1 MTKDMTV
8 GNPLRLI
15 LSFSIPLIFGNIFQ
29 QLYNMADS
37 IIVGRVIGLNA
48 LTAVGASSAI
58 IFLIVGFTI
67 GTCSGLGIPIALQFG
82 AKDYKRMRMFVYN
95 SAYLAVVLAIIIT
108 AVTSFLCDDLLRM
121 MKTPQEIF
129 DDAYKYMLVI
139 CLGIPFTFLYN
150 TCSAIIRALGDSR
163 TPFYFL
169 LLSTIV
175 NIVLDLFFIL
185 VLHTGVEGAALAT
198 ILAQGLSGVICFW
211 YMKKRYEI
219 LQGKPEERAPDKI
232 CLRTLL
238 FNSVPMG
245 LQSSVTAIGSIMLQ
259 SAVNMLDAVYVS
271 AYAAVMKVNQLSM
284 CPYEAVATACAT
296 MGGQNLG
303 AGKLDRIKKGLYSGI
318 GICFMYSILIG
329 IVLVT
334 SGSVIAWLFIDRN
347 ETAVLGAV
355 QQYFGYAGFFFWLLA
370 ILNCTRMTIQGL
382 GYSGIAIFAGCA
394 ELLARAV
401 MSLFVIPV
409 FGYTAVCFTNP
420 LAWLA
425 AVLVVVPVFFGI
437 IRKYERQVKIRG

>member
-219 LQGKPEERAPDKI
+219 LQGTLEERAPDKI

-303 AGKLDRIKKGLYSGI
+303 AGKIDRIKKGLYSGI
-318 GICFMYSILIG
+318 GICFIYSILIG

-409 FGYTAVCFTNP
+409 VGYTAVCFTNP

>member
-15 LSFSIPLIFGNIFQ
+15 LSFSVPLIFGNIFQ

-37 IIVGRVIGLNA
+37 VIVGRIIGLNA

-95 SAYLAVVLAIIIT
+95 SVYLAVVLAVVIT
-108 AVTSFLCDDLLRM
+108 VVTSFLCDDLLRM
-121 MKTPQEIF
+121 MKTPDEIF
-129 DDAYKYMLVI
+129 EDAYKYMLVI

-169 LLSTIV
+169 LFSTIV

-198 ILAQGLSGVICFW
+198 ILAQGLSGIICFW

-219 LQGKPEERAPDKI
+219 LQGIPEERRLDKTCI
-232 CLRTLL
+232 STLL
-238 FNSVPMG
+238 FHSVPMG

-271 AYAAVMKVNQLSM
+271 AYAAVMKVNQLTM

-303 AGKLDRIKKGLYSGI
+303 AGKMDRIKKGLYSGI
-318 GICFMYSILIG
+318 GICFIYSILIG

-334 SGSVIAWLFIDRN
+334 SGSVISWLFIDRS
-347 ETAVLGAV
+347 ETEVLDAV

-370 ILNCTRMTIQGL
+370 ILNCTRMMIQGI

-437 IRKYERQVKIRG
+437 IRKYERQVKPRG

>member
-1 MTKDMTV
+1 MTKDMAV

-219 LQGKPEERAPDKI
+219 LQGTLEERAPDKI

-303 AGKLDRIKKGLYSGI
+303 AGKIDRIKKGLYSGI
-318 GICFMYSILIG
+318 GICFIYSILIG

-347 ETAVLGAV
+347 EAAVLGAV

-409 FGYTAVCFTNP
+409 VGYTAVCFTNP

>member
-219 LQGKPEERAPDKI
+219 LQGTLEERAPDKI

-303 AGKLDRIKKGLYSGI
+303 AGKIDRIKKGLYSGI
-318 GICFMYSILIG
+318 GICFIYSILIG

-437 IRKYERQVKIRG
+437 IRKYERQVKVRD

>member
-1 MTKDMTV
+1 
-8 GNPLRLI
+8 
-15 LSFSIPLIFGNIFQ
+15 
-29 QLYNMADS
+29 
-37 IIVGRVIGLNA
+37 
-48 LTAVGASSAI
+48 
-58 IFLIVGFTI
+58 
-67 GTCSGLGIPIALQFG
+67 
-82 AKDYKRMRMFVYN
+82 
-95 SAYLAVVLAIIIT
+95 
-108 AVTSFLCDDLLRM
+108 
-121 MKTPQEIF
+121 
-129 DDAYKYMLVI
+129 
-139 CLGIPFTFLYN
+139 
-150 TCSAIIRALGDSR
+150 
-163 TPFYFL
+163 
-169 LLSTIV
+169 
-175 NIVLDLFFIL
+175 
-185 VLHTGVEGAALAT
+185 
-198 ILAQGLSGVICFW
+198 
-211 YMKKRYEI
+211 MKKQYEI

-271 AYAAVMKVNQLSM
+271 AYAAAMKANQLSM

>member
-1 MTKDMTV
+1 MWRKISSLLVIRSAWCDNASEEKREMRVMTKDMTV

-150 TCSAIIRALGDSR
+150 TCSAIIRAINECGCSYIIPHIWRLCWR
-163 TPFYFL
+163 L
-169 LLSTIV
+169 L
-175 NIVLDLFFIL
+175 
-185 VLHTGVEGAALAT
+185 
-198 ILAQGLSGVICFW
+198 
-211 YMKKRYEI
+211 
-219 LQGKPEERAPDKI
+219 
-232 CLRTLL
+232 
-238 FNSVPMG
+238 
-245 LQSSVTAIGSIMLQ
+245 
-259 SAVNMLDAVYVS
+259 
-271 AYAAVMKVNQLSM
+271 
-284 CPYEAVATACAT
+284 
-296 MGGQNLG
+296 
-303 AGKLDRIKKGLYSGI
+303 
-318 GICFMYSILIG
+318 
-329 IVLVT
+329 
-334 SGSVIAWLFIDRN
+334 
-347 ETAVLGAV
+347 
-355 QQYFGYAGFFFWLLA
+355 
-370 ILNCTRMTIQGL
+370 
-382 GYSGIAIFAGCA
+382 
-394 ELLARAV
+394 
-401 MSLFVIPV
+401 
-409 FGYTAVCFTNP
+409 
-420 LAWLA
+420 
-425 AVLVVVPVFFGI
+425 
-437 IRKYERQVKIRG
+437 

>member
-8 GNPLRLI
+8 GSPLRLI
-15 LSFSIPLIFGNIFQ
+15 FGFSIPLIFGNIFQ

-37 IIVGRVIGLNA
+37 VIVGRIIGLNA

-82 AKDYKRMRMFVYN
+82 ARDYKRMRMFVYN
-95 SAYLAVVLAIIIT
+95 SAYLAVVLAVVIT
-108 AVTSFLCDDLLRM
+108 AVTSFLCDDLLRV
-121 MKTPQEIF
+121 MKTPDEIF
-129 DDAYKYMLVI
+129 EDAYKYMLVI

-219 LQGKPEERAPDKI
+219 LQGAPEERRMDKTCI
-232 CLRTLL
+232 RTLL

-271 AYAAVMKVNQLSM
+271 AYAAVMKVNQLTM

-303 AGKLDRIKKGLYSGI
+303 AGKIDRIKKGLYSGI
-318 GICFMYSILIG
+318 GICLIYSILIG

-334 SGSVIAWLFIDRN
+334 SGSVISWLFIDRS
-347 ETAVLGAV
+347 ETAVLAAV

-382 GYSGIAIFAGCA
+382 GCSGIAIFAGCA
-394 ELLARAV
+394 ELLARAA

-437 IRKYERQVKIRG
+437 IRKYERQLK